1 MQILA
6 YLEQMSDAAQASENN
21 SHKIVCKL
29 LKAWVSTHWELQ
41 ISESHS
47 VVSDSWWP
55 NGLPGSSIHGIF
67 QERTLEWVA
76 ISFSIQIREIHFFS
90 MDLTRVSW
98 KIGIKDIGHRN
109 LSSWYKTEIWDRQE
123 VLTRSS
129 PLSPTQKRREGGSV
143 GRGREESSVVFR
155 TQVKTHSSWRKEK
168 SEEAT
173 LKQPVLNF

>member
-41 ISESHS
+41 IRESHS

-123 VLTRSS
+123 VPTRSLHYLPHRNGGWVGVWEGEGKKA
-129 PLSPTQKRREGGSV
+129 PLSSGHRWRHTAAGGRRK
-143 GRGREESSVVFR
+143 
-155 TQVKTHSSWRKEK
+155 VK
-168 SEEAT
+168 
-173 LKQPVLNF
+173 KQH